1 MSNDPKP
8 NLRDLYKNKGK
19 TIANED
25 KQSKE
30 IVKERLSSGVE
41 LIFSGSAIPPVL
53 KEKILKLKISE
64 PKTHQK
70 TLEPKTLTYK
80 ADKTEIQMLVL
91 SFGLIYQRVLGSAIP
106 SIQDLHSQFLNTY
119 PQVLSFSQKEC
130 EQTLSYLHSE
140 GLLYQYTP
148 EILFE
153 PLERSK
159 DINQVF
165 SLLQPSDTSLTV
177 SKIKARF
184 PNWSPQKIQ
193 NLINL
198 LVENGLIIIDGD
210 TLWFP
215 QLS

>member
-41 LIFSGSAIPPVL
+41 LIFSGSAITPSL

-64 PKTHQK
+64 PRTYQK
-70 TLEPKTLTYK
+70 NLEPRTLTFK
-80 ADKTEIQMLVL
+80 ANKTEIQMLLL
-91 SFGLIYQRVLGSAIP
+91 SFGVIYQRVLGSAIS

-119 PQVLSFSQKEC
+119 PQVLSFSLKEC
-130 EQTLSYLHSE
+130 DQTLSYLHSE

-165 SLLQPSDTSLTV
+165 SLLQPSDTSLKV
-177 SKIKARF
+177 SKIKAHF

-193 NLINL
+193 NIITL
-198 LVENGLIIIDGD
+198 LVENGLIIVDGD
-210 TLWFP
+210 ILWFP
-215 QLS
+215 HLS